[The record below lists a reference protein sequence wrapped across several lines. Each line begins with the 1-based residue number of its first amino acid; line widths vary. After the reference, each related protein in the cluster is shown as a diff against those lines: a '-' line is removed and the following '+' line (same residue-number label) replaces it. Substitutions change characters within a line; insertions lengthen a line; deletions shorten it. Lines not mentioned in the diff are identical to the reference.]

1 MTMYVMIF
9 LLVFLFIL
17 LLFVP
22 FSFRKRILLFYLP
35 ALIAVFLTFGMIM
48 YPKEAFEASLSG
60 LAVWWHIVFP
70 ALLPFFIFAQILIGL
85 GVVHFLGV
93 LLEPVMR
100 PVFNVPGEGSFVMAM
115 GLASGFPLGAV
126 LTSKLRQ
133 KKMCSKTEAERLLS
147 FVNTADPLFMFGA
160 VAVGMLHAPQTGFI
174 IALAHYLSAISVGL
188 VMRYYRADHDKGE
201 NNHIKIKKRP
211 TKSLFSQAL
220 NSLVHARKED
230 GRPFGQILGDSVRES
245 VNTLMLIGGFIMLFS
260 VIITMMQKVSIAG
273 FFTGIIIFFLEIVNM
288 DKALAPAFFSGL
300 LEIDLGCQLAG
311 LLENVSMEQKI
322 IAVSAIIAFSGLS
335 VHAQV
340 ASIISPTDMSI
351 LPYSLARI
359 LHAFLAAI
367 YAMLLLG
374 PLNIILSI
382 SQPVIPVFMYTISP
396 GSTVY
401 WFERFI
407 YSGTSFLFLMGSLLI
422 LSIVV
427 TVYRSGKLS
436 RYKYTT
442 K

>member
-1 MTMYVMIF
+1 MYVMII

-22 FSFRKRILLFYLP
+22 FSFRKKILLFYIP
-35 ALIAVFLTFGMIM
+35 ALIAVFITFGMIM
-48 YPKEAFEASLSG
+48 YPKEAFEASLNG

-70 ALLPFFIFAQILIGL
+70 ALLPFFIFAQVLIGL

-160 VAVGMLHAPQTGFI
+160 VAVGMLHAPQTGII
-174 IALAHYLSAISVGL
+174 IAIAHYLSAISVGL
-188 VMRYYRADHDKGE
+188 VMRFYRADYDKRE
-201 NNHIKIKKRP
+201 SIYIKKRP
-211 TKSLFSQAL
+211 TRSLFGQAL

-245 VNTLMLIGGFIMLFS
+245 INTLMLIGGFIMLFS

-273 FFTGIIIFFLEIVNM
+273 FFTGIIIYFLELVNM
-288 DKALAPAFFSGL
+288 DKALAPAFISGL

-311 LLENVSMEQKI
+311 LLKNVSMEQKI

-340 ASIISPTDMSI
+340 ASIISSTDMSI
-351 LPYSLARI
+351 VPYSLARI
-359 LHAFLAAI
+359 LHAFLAAL

-374 PLNIILSI
+374 PLNVILAI
-382 SQPVIPVFMYTISP
+382 SQPVMPVLMYTTSP

-401 WFERFI
+401 WFEKFF
-407 YSGTSFLFLMGSLLI
+407 YSGTCFLFLLGCLFV
-422 LSIVV
+422 LSIIIAS
-427 TVYRSGKLS
+427 YRSGELS
-436 RYKYTT
+436 RHKYRA